1 MREQGVV
8 YDTKTGRFL
17 HVYSDGGKTI
27 IDKQP
32 CQHDHFV
39 AVGAG

>member
-8 YDTKTGRFL
+8 YDTKTGGFF
-17 HVYSDGGKTI
+17 HVYSDGSKTI
-27 IDKQP
+27 IDRQP

-39 AVGAG
+39 VVGAR

>member
-1 MREQGVV
+1 
-8 YDTKTGRFL
+8 L
-17 HVYSDGGKTI
+17 HVYSDGGKII

-39 AVGAG
+39 MMVGAG